1 MLPTVDICASSVQVH
16 LNIAQKVSKNEEVA
30 EKICHLMSK
39 LRKGYTSTYKKNV
52 TVIIFISYSV
62 NSINYSKWI
71 MLIHHKSKLW
81 NSAKKLNYDSIIPN
95 QVPETIFYM

>member
-1 MLPTVDICASSVQVH
+1 MLLPVDICASSLQVH

-62 NSINYSKWI
+62 
-71 MLIHHKSKLW
+71 HKFNKLFKVDY
-81 NSAKKLNYDSIIPN
+81 ADSSQKQTLEFGQKI
-95 QVPETIFYM
+95 EL